1 MEAKEKVKHEEKL
14 NSIDFCL
21 KCVEELINTD
31 KVESIDLLRF
41 AAFLL
46 LLSQLSQLKERNI
59 FSDMR
64 KMLKKF
70 INLVY

>member
-1 MEAKEKVKHEEKL
+1 MEAKERVNEEE
-14 NSIDFCL
+14 CL
-21 KCVEELINTD
+21 KCVEELINTY
-31 KVESIDLLRF
+31 KVDSIDLLRF

-46 LLSQLSQLKERNI
+46 LLSQLQLKERGNI